1 MPQPFVFKLRLW
13 PQTPISTVF
22 EAFVIL
28 PLLVKCE
35 QCFAQHEAGAD
46 RKAEQIKNFPCR
58 VVHDRRLKQVGVV
71 VNQAAYR

>member
-1 MPQPFVFKLRLW
+1 MKFLLW
-13 PQTPISTVF
+13 PQAPIAALF

-35 QCFAQHEAGAD
+35 QRFAQHESGAD
-46 RKAEQIKNFPCR
+46 RKTEQIKNFPCR
-58 VVHDRRLKQVGVV
+58 VVHDRRLKQMSVV